1 MRETARLE
9 HRLLRE
15 VDVYLATKNYV
26 GLILTVAGFLIMNRL
41 AILYIFVIPCVLGY
55 GFFNYNF
62 ILYKSER
69 FGNYQTICGALFYIA
84 IAGSIIRTA

>member
-1 MRETARLE
+1 M
-9 HRLLRE
+9 
-15 VDVYLATKNYV
+15 
-26 GLILTVAGFLIMNRL
+26 LIIFRL

-69 FGNYQTICGALFYIA
+69 FGDY
-84 IAGSIIRTA
+84 